1 MANDEET
8 LLHWLS
14 IENANDGIYVVDLQ
28 GKVLHVNRAF
38 CAMLG
43 YTRDEMERSNVRDWD
58 ASFDPVQLHNEL
70 TDLTD
75 QRKVI
80 HTAYRRKDGSL
91 QDVEVAVAVSY
102 VGGNAVVHCACRDVS
117 DHHRAR
123 AELAESERRF
133 SSLMQ
138 HSSSGVYIIQDGAL
152 VYVNPRLV
160 SMFGYANESDVTGHK
175 VEDFVAQSWREQ
187 VVENMNRRLSGDC
200 HRTRLEFVALRRDG
214 TEFEVSVDGAVSSY
228 QGRPALVGLIEDQ
241 SDRQKAADVLKAY
254 VSKLE
259 LAVLGTV
266 QVASSMVEMRDP
278 YTAGHER
285 RVGEI
290 AAAIGRKMQL
300 ESHCIDGLRIIG
312 QVHDIG
318 KIGIPAEILSK
329 PGRLSRSEMDLI
341 REHSQ
346 KGYEILKSVEYPWP
360 IADAVLQHHERMDGT
375 GYPQGLSGD
384 QIGIEARIMAVA
396 DTIEAMSAHR
406 PYRAGL
412 GLDAALNEIERGSG
426 IQYDT
431 VTAEAC
437 LTLFREDRY
446 ELPA

>member
-1 MANDEET
+1 MGSEEDT

-14 IENANDGIYVVDLQ
+14 IENANDGIYVVDLE

-43 YTRDEMERSNVRDWD
+43 YSRGELESRNVRDWD
-58 ASFDPVQLHNEL
+58 ESFDPVRWHADLVEL
-70 TDLTD
+70 TDH
-75 QRKVI
+75 RKVYQSD
-80 HTAYRRKDGSL
+80 YRRKDGSTL
-91 QDVEVAVAVSY
+91 EVEVAVAVSY
-102 VGGNAVVHCACRDVS
+102 VGGKAVVHCACRDIG
-117 DHHRAR
+117 DAR
-123 AELAESERRF
+123 RVNEALLESERRF
-133 SSLMQ
+133 GSLMQ
-138 HSSSGVYIIQDGAL
+138 QSIAGVYIVQDGEL
-152 VYVNPRLV
+152 VYANARLAG
-160 SMFGYANESDVTGHK
+160 MFGFTGESEVTGCK
-175 VEDFVAQSWREQ
+175 VQDLIARGWREQ
-187 VVENMNRRLSGDC
+187 VLDNMNRRLSGDC
-200 HRTRLEFVALRRDG
+200 HRTRLEFVAQRRDG
-214 TEFEVSVDGAVSSY
+214 SEFEVSVDGAVSSY
-228 QGRPALVGLIEDQ
+228 RGRPALVGLIEDMSEQ
-241 SDRQKAADVLKAY
+241 QRTADALKAY

-290 AAAIGRKMQL
+290 AAAVGHRMGL
-300 ESHCIDGLRIIG
+300 DSHRVDGLRIIG

-346 KGYEILKSVEYPWP
+346 KGYDILKSVEYPWP
-360 IADAVLQHHERMDGT
+360 IAEVVLQHHERMDGS
-375 GYPQGLSGD
+375 GYPQGLSGNE
-384 QIGIEARIMAVA
+384 IRVEARIMAVA

-412 GLDAALNEIERGSG
+412 GVDAALREIERGCG
-426 IQYDT
+426 QQYDGA
-431 VTAEAC
+431 TAEAC
-437 LTLFREDRY
+437 LSLFRDDGFQ
-446 ELPA
+446 LPA

>member
-1 MANDEET
+1 
-8 LLHWLS
+8 
-14 IENANDGIYVVDLQ
+14 
-28 GKVLHVNRAF
+28 
-38 CAMLG
+38 
-43 YTRDEMERSNVRDWD
+43 
-58 ASFDPVQLHNEL
+58 
-70 TDLTD
+70 
-75 QRKVI
+75 
-80 HTAYRRKDGSL
+80 
-91 QDVEVAVAVSY
+91 
-102 VGGNAVVHCACRDVS
+102 
-117 DHHRAR
+117 
-123 AELAESERRF
+123 
-133 SSLMQ
+133 MQ
-138 HSSSGVYIIQDGAL
+138 HSSSGVYIIQDEAL
-152 VYVNPRLV
+152 VYVNPRLA

-187 VVENMNRRLSGDC
+187 VVENMHRRLPGDC

-241 SDRQKAADVLKAY
+241 SDHQKVADVLKAY

-341 REHSQ
+341 RENCD